1 VRHARVGEAGCDEPL
16 EQLGLEQARELNQQ
30 LSFPPVFPPRL
41 QGTPRIVAST
51 RKPRRA
57 GLPEARPRGLNL

>member
-51 RKPRRA
+51 RKTP
-57 GLPEARPRGLNL
+57 